1 MTSETT
7 LVDAPLFPRLVVRTG
22 GRVVREEELRGELG
36 IGRGEENDLQLT
48 DPKVSRHHA
57 LIRREGRNFVLTDL
71 GSANGTRVNG
81 VLITGPHVLEHGER
95 ITIGDTELTYQE
107 PGKAFQDTVTM
118 EGILPGA
125 QEVAPAGR
133 ERPVPPPAPLAE
145 SRRGGSPGVTIGL
158 VLAGAILALAVVG
171 SIVLMLSPD
180 LRRQILGPALPT
192 AVPTQGLVAA
202 SPTSPVATQVPT
214 QEAQPTRVTATA
226 TTAVDAGGMDDLLL
240 QAEALARRSKFEEA
254 IVIYEELVEQEP
266 DDPRPEIGWAWALIL
281 DDDAAGALPHAERA
295 VELDAESAEAAAV
308 LGRAYAALGQ
318 IDEALEAAQQAVE
331 LGPTSAQAH
340 AVLAEAYMLD
350 GQMQQAVDEADLAL
364 VQDINNANAH
374 RVRGWL
380 YHLADN
386 DLGRAAGELQVAA
399 GLQPELWLRRH
410 ELGLLLLE
418 AEDRIT
424 AIMAFQDA
432 LAIRQKAISYTA
444 IGDAYYQLGQYD
456 QARVSLQQ
464 AMSMGA
470 DDAQTYGLLAATL
483 AHLNRCDEAETY
495 YLQALDLA
503 PDHPLANEA
512 EELCQSGQP
521 VPTATPTT
529 VSASAPTPV
538 ATSEAATQPTRAPA
552 AAASLRGRIAFPTWN
567 HQTGRYDV
575 YVANVDGSGRQLVA
589 AQMHQP
595 AFNPDGTWLAVN
607 GERPDHMNLF
617 IVRPGGSG
625 LHEISTNI
633 EDGLPAWS
641 PDGKGLVFSS
651 TRHGDKQ
658 SRIYIIDEVP
668 FGGSRLEG
676 RSLNFGPDDVR
687 GEHPTWTAD
696 NRIVYSGC
704 DLTVEP
710 APCGLFIM
718 PAAPGAHPF
727 KQLTDRKEDTA
738 PAARG
743 DRVAFMSNRE
753 GNWEIYIVNLDGSG
767 LTRLTSNAANDGL
780 PTWSP
785 DGRTIAFVS
794 DQGGGWA
801 VWAVN
806 PDGSNRRK
814 LFAVGGGG
822 LVSDWQHQQ
831 ISWAP

>member
-1 MTSETT
+1 MTSEST
-7 LVDAPLFPRLVVRTG
+7 LVDAPLFPRLIVRSG
-22 GRVVREEELRGELG
+22 GRVVREEELRGELSV
-36 IGRGEENDLQLT
+36 GRGEENDLQLM

-57 LIRREGRNFVLTDL
+57 LIRREGRKFIVTDL

-81 VLITGPHVLEHGER
+81 VLLTGSHVLEHGER
-95 ITIGDTELTYQE
+95 ITIGDSELIYQE

-118 EGILPGA
+118 EGVLPGA
-125 QEVAPAGR
+125 QGAEP
-133 ERPVPPPAPLAE
+133 PVPPPPPLDG
-145 SRRGGSPGVTIGL
+145 SRGGGSRGVTIGL
-158 VLAGAILALAVVG
+158 AFAGVILALAVVA

-180 LRRQILGPALPT
+180 LRQQLLGPAPATAAPTQEQVAINPTSPAATEAPT
-192 AVPTQGLVAA
+192 AEAGPTQVTATP
-202 SPTSPVATQVPT
+202 SPTS
-214 QEAQPTRVTATA
+214 
-226 TTAVDAGGMDDLLL
+226 AVDAQGIDDLLL

-254 IVIYEELVEQEP
+254 VAIYEELVQQAP
-266 DDPRPEIGWAWALIL
+266 DDARPEIGWAWALIL
-281 DDDAAGALPHAERA
+281 DDDAAAALPHARRA
-295 VELDAESAEAAAV
+295 VELDAESAEAAAA
-308 LGRAYAALGQ
+308 LGRAYTDLGQ
-318 IDEALEAAQQAVE
+318 IDEALEAAQKAVE
-331 LGPTSAQAH
+331 LDAASAQAH
-340 AVLAEAYMLD
+340 SVLAEAYMRD

-364 VQDINNANAH
+364 VQNINNANAH

-386 DLGRAAGELQVAA
+386 DMGRAAGELQVAA

-418 AEDRIT
+418 AEDYVT

-432 LAIRQKAISYTA
+432 LAIHPKAITYSA
-444 IGDAYYQLGQYD
+444 IGDAYYHLGQYD
-456 QARVSLQQ
+456 QARASLQQ
-464 AMSMGA
+464 ALSLGA
-470 DDAQTYGLLAATL
+470 DDAQTYALLAATL
-483 AHLNRCDEAETY
+483 AHLNRCDEAEAY
-495 YLQALDLA
+495 YLQAQDLE
-503 PDHPLANEA
+503 PGHPLASEA
-512 EELCQSGQP
+512 EDLCDSGEP

-529 VSASAPTPV
+529 ISASEPTPV
-538 ATSEAATQPTRAPA
+538 ATSPAASEPTRAPA
-552 AAASLRGRIAFPTWN
+552 AAGALQGRIAFPAWN
-567 HQTGRYDV
+567 QQTRNYDV
-575 YVANVDGSGRQLVA
+575 YVANVDGSGRQLVTE
-589 AQMHQP
+589 QMNQP

-607 GERPDHMNLF
+607 GERHEHMNLF
-617 IVRPGGSG
+617 IVQPNGNG

-633 EDGLPAWS
+633 EDALPDWA

-668 FGGSRLEG
+668 FGGSQQEG

-687 GEHPTWTAD
+687 GEDPTWTD
-696 NRIVYSGC
+696 DGRIVYSGC

-710 APCGLFIM
+710 APCGLYTM
-718 PAAPGAHPF
+718 SAAPGAHPF
-727 KQLTDRKEDTA
+727 TQLTDRKEDTA
-738 PAARG
+738 PAAEG

-753 GNWEIYIVNLDGSG
+753 GNWEIYIVNLDGTG
-767 LTRLTSNAANDGL
+767 LTRLTNNAANDGL

-801 VWAVN
+801 VWAMN
-806 PDGSNRRK
+806 SDGSNRRK
-814 LFAVGGGG
+814 LFAMGGGG